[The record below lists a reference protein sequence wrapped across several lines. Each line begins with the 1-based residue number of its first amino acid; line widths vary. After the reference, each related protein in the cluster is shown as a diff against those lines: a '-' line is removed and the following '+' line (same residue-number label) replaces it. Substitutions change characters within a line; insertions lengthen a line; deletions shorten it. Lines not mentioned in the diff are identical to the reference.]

1 MNMRIHKRKTIII
14 ISLVLLVTILL
25 TIFQVQRQQLTEQHA
40 WSIDSV
46 ASAACGDSGT
56 SVITVNFTNSEQ
68 AGDQTLGMKVTAHD
82 LQTDQTVD
90 LGDIAPGESKIAH
103 IDTGLT
109 TLDKGLIEFKL
120 LWSDGHA
127 GTDTRTATYEAV
139 DACTNTSPTPSIPA
153 CVIQTAVCAWDAGDS
168 NATTYSVTVT
178 EHISGDVIKNLD
190 VPSDTTQ
197 VVFPAEPGM
206 QYDCRVYA
214 SNDCG
219 ASDLASGTGTACA
232 QPTPTPTE
240 APTDTPSPS
249 PTRIPSP
256 TPTATPKLTATPV
269 PPSSTPKPT
278 ATPIPPT
285 ITPRP
290 TIQIFP
296 TPPPHLT
303 QPPQTIVYRT
313 VNSTQTVVQQGTV
326 QNPTSQPVY
335 QPPAQQNPVVAQ
347 LTPIRSGPTARP
359 VLEKPGS
366 TEDAIM
372 IFAGTIAATVIG
384 GLIVFML

>member
-1 MNMRIHKRKTIII
+1 MNMRLHKRRTITI
-14 ISLVLLVTILL
+14 ISLVLLVAILL
-25 TIFQVQRQQLTEQHA
+25 TIFQVQRQQITEQHA

-56 SVITVNFTNSEQ
+56 SVITVNFTNSEPADNQ
-68 AGDQTLGMKVTAHD
+68 SLSMDVTAHD
-82 LQTDQTVD
+82 LQTDQTVN
-90 LGDIAPGESKIAH
+90 LGTIAPGGSKIAH

-109 TLDKGLIEFKL
+109 SLDKGLVEFKL
-120 LWSDGHA
+120 TWSDGHE

-139 DACTNTSPTPSIPA
+139 DACTNVTPTPSIPA
-153 CVIQTAVCAWDAGDS
+153 CVVQTAVCAWDAGDS
-168 NATTYSVTVT
+168 NATTYSVTIT
-178 EHISGDVIKNLD
+178 EHISGDVVKNLD

-197 VVFPAEPGM
+197 VIFPAEPGK
-206 QYDCRVYA
+206 QYDCRVFA

-219 ASDLASGTGTACA
+219 SSDVASGTGNTCPL
-232 QPTPTPTE
+232 PTPTPTE
-240 APTDTPSPS
+240 APTEAPTPT
-249 PTRIPSP
+249 PTEIPSP
-256 TPTATPKLTATPV
+256 TPTITPKPTTTPV

-285 ITPRP
+285 LTPRP
-290 TIQIFP
+290 TIQLFP
-296 TPPPHLT
+296 TSPPHIT

-313 VNSTQTVVQQGTV
+313 VNNTQTVVQQAPV